1 MLSCSERLYIL
12 KRPIDQD
19 DLFFPLGI
27 NILDFPGPI
36 HKQLVHAVCIHTALA
51 DCVESTTNMSA
62 ALSDQV
68 IPGLVLQIPKIRRLP
83 IFQKAI
89 ALHMYEVQAPKYP
102 SNLKGIVFTPCFCKP
117 RMKPLEDKEL
127 EHI

>member
-1 MLSCSERLYIL
+1 MQCVFTLHL
-12 KRPIDQD
+12 QTAW
-19 DLFFPLGI
+19 
-27 NILDFPGPI
+27 NQ
-36 HKQLVHAVCIHTALA
+36 QL
-51 DCVESTTNMSA
+51 NMSA